1 MSLTYIKVAQLSYN
15 EIKHSDWLKIVMGLG
30 TANQSD
36 LFVYRSFATPKFVHD
51 VGICSPVSNL
61 CDLES

>member
-1 MSLTYIKVAQLSYN
+1 MTTRPGFTFIIINIRIAWLSYA

-36 LFVYRSFATPKFVHD
+36 FRVAW
-51 VGICSPVSNL
+51 
-61 CDLES
+61 